1 MFEPLEDI
9 KKLSNVVENQLSGE
23 RKIRNKM
30 LSFDTMKTK
39 ATAFEKMNND
49 KVFEERKVSLKRHK
63 VLSDKLSYGPQK
75 WRLIHKK

>member
-1 MFEPLEDI
+1 
-9 KKLSNVVENQLSGE
+9 
-23 RKIRNKM
+23 
-30 LSFDTMKTK
+30 MKTK
-39 ATAFEKMNND
+39 ATAFEKINND